1 MQIRLANPDDFD
13 GIWPIFHDIVKKGD
27 SHVYFPDTTK
37 EQACHVWMNSGVRT
51 YVACEGTQILATYK
65 LKANREDLGNHVAN
79 VSYMVAPAL
88 QGQGLGKKIGEHSL
102 VEARRLGYQAMQFNM
117 VVSTNQPAVALW
129 QKLGFQIVGTVP
141 KAFRH
146 AEQGLVDVY
155 VMYRS
160 L

>member
-1 MQIRLANPDDFD
+1 MQIRLAQSDDFD

-27 SHVYFPDTTK
+27 SHVYFPDTTR
-37 EQACHVWMNSGVRT
+37 EQARRIWMNSDVRT
-51 YVACEGTQILATYK
+51 YVACEGHEILATYK

-79 VSYMVAPAL
+79 ASYMVAPAL

-102 VEARRLGYQAMQFNM
+102 EEAKKLGYHAMQFNM
-117 VVSTNQPAVALW
+117 VVSTNKPAVALW

-141 KAFRH
+141 QAFRH
-146 AEQGLVDVY
+146 AELGLIDVY
-155 VMYRS
+155 VMHRY